1 MSVSDKGLVFILT
14 STTGNGN
21 PPNHAISF
29 KCALDEDLEDGAR
42 SLEGLKYS
50 VFAFGSSI
58 YENFCTFGKF
68 CDASI
73 EEAGG
78 IRISPLLMGDEQKG
92 QVNILKV
99 IFFHDKYVIGKHI

>member
-1 MSVSDKGLVFILT
+1 MT

-29 KCALDEDLEDGAR
+29 KCQLEEDLEDGAR

-58 YENFCTFGKF
+58 YEQSFCTFGKF

-73 EEAGG
+73 KEAGG
-78 IRISPLLMGDEQKG
+78 SRISPLLMGDEQKG
-92 QVNILKV
+92 HVSTYLKN
-99 IFFHDKYVIGKHI
+99 DP